1 MALRSAITNVIF
13 KAASKAAR
21 RMLRDFGEIENL
33 QVSQKSAADFFS
45 QADLSAQR
53 TLIDELRKGRPAWN
67 IISEETGKIQ
77 RTSAE
82 EPTWIINPLNGTV
95 NFLHGVP
102 HFAISIAVMENNKLT
117 AAGIL
122 DPVRDEFFFAEMGKG
137 AYLNDRRIRVSGRKK
152 IETALFATNIP
163 LKGKNTTE
171 QEANFF
177 SQLNFLMPRC
187 KGIRQFGSA
196 ALNLAWVAAGRY
208 DGFWEYGLQLWD
220 IAAGT
225 LLVREAG
232 GFVSDFSSRDT
243 FLHNGNIVAANAGLH
258 IPWLKML
265 QEGRKLQS
273 QIHNNEFDAN
283 R

>member
-82 EPTWIINPLNGTV
+82 EPTWIINTLNGTV

-163 LKGKNTTE
+163 LIGKNTTE
-171 QEANFF
+171 QEAIFF

-258 IPWLKML
+258 IPLLKML

-273 QIHNNEFDAN
+273 QIHNNEFNAN